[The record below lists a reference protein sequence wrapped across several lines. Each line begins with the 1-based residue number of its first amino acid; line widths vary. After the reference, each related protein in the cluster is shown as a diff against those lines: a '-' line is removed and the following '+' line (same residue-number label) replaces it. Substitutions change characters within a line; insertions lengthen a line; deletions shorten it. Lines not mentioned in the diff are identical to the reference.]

1 MSTLLSDLWALYFC
15 LSILNLHLY
24 LYSYCLYFYRYL
36 ECIELGEWV
45 TNATSGDC
53 SGVEAGIDK
62 SLDLEK
68 FSRRNYS
75 YFSLSSWRIVFSFLF
90 LFLIFKIF
98 RQKISC
104 SSRFV
109 RFSKQFS
116 FSSRFSRLWR
126 KSSLSTLDLWDSVH
140 CFSFSSCEK
149 CYIFEREICI
159 FQGLRCGG
167 KMLWYEILGGF
178 GVRKGPLLIKI

>member
-1 MSTLLSDLWALYFC
+1 MC
-15 LSILNLHLY
+15 N
-24 LYSYCLYFYRYL
+24 RQ
-36 ECIELGEWV
+36 
-45 TNATSGDC
+45 C
-53 SGVEAGIDK
+53 SVFAEQFVQRAVCAMCAVCAAGIDK

-68 FSRRNYS
+68 FSRRNDS

-167 KMLWYEILGGF
+167 KISWYEISGE
-178 GVRKGPLLIKI
+178 IWCQKI

>member
-1 MSTLLSDLWALYFC
+1 MFSGSAFLKYRQMRGGWKES
-15 LSILNLHLY
+15 H
-24 LYSYCLYFYRYL
+24 YSNSFITRQ
-36 ECIELGEWV
+36 
-45 TNATSGDC
+45 SGRAPHNTKHGLFRGFRQRF
-53 SGVEAGIDK
+53 SPGIDK

-68 FSRRNYS
+68 FSRRNDS

-167 KMLWYEILGGF
+167 KMLWYEILGGIWCQK
-178 GVRKGPLLIKI
+178 RTIAN

>member
-1 MSTLLSDLWALYFC
+1 MPKYGHIVWWRIVLANTFVLMHDAFL
-15 LSILNLHLY
+15 
-24 LYSYCLYFYRYL
+24 
-36 ECIELGEWV
+36 
-45 TNATSGDC
+45 T
-53 SGVEAGIDK
+53 GIDK

-68 FSRRNYS
+68 FSRRNDS

-98 RQKISC
+98 RQQISC

-167 KMLWYEILGGF
+167 KMLWYEILGGIWCQK
-178 GVRKGPLLIKI
+178 RTIAN